1 MEEHPGLIV
10 PSGENYI
17 QIVDV
22 EGIWVDLCVHESQ
35 FRSLEVL
42 LNGLYYKACEE
53 GKAKGF
59 AEGVLS
65 TKKVRNG
72 L

>member
-1 MEEHPGLIV
+1 
-10 PSGENYI
+10 
-17 QIVDV
+17 
-22 EGIWVDLCVHESQ
+22 
-35 FRSLEVL
+35 
-42 LNGLYYKACEE
+42 LYYKACEE